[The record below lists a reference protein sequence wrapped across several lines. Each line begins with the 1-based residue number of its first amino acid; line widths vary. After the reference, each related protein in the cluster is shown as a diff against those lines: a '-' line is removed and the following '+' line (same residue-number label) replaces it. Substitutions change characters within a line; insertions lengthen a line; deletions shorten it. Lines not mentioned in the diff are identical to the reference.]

1 VARGLGRA
9 NVGSLP
15 YHILAARTDT
25 NSGHPRWGE
34 HANVVLGHE
43 PTAVTTLRHEGK
55 FLATQRIDVP
65 LTCPADAKEDRDERP
80 KDTLS
85 RRAEMRSMTD
95 PVNLNIPGFDYLFF
109 ALLFA
114 AVVALLTLGLA
125 RGELALRRKRQA
137 LATEAS
143 ALLESR
149 RIEGSLEWIEIQGQN
164 AWDRARDRRPQQ
176 RSQDE
181 PNDLIDEAED

>member
-1 VARGLGRA
+1 MVIGVGRA

-15 YHILAARTDT
+15 YHVLTARTDT
-25 NSGHPRWGE
+25 NSGHPSRRE

-43 PTAVTTLRHEGK
+43 PIAVATLRHEGSPSPRNIY
-55 FLATQRIDVP
+55 LP
-65 LTCPADAKEDRDERP
+65 LVCPADAEEELDERP

-85 RRAEMRSMTD
+85 RRTEIRSMTD

-109 ALLFA
+109 ASLFA

-125 RGELALRRKRQA
+125 RGELALRRKRRA

-164 AWDRARDRRPQQ
+164 AWDRARDRRSQQ

>member
-1 VARGLGRA
+1 
-9 NVGSLP
+9 
-15 YHILAARTDT
+15 
-25 NSGHPRWGE
+25 
-34 HANVVLGHE
+34 
-43 PTAVTTLRHEGK
+43 
-55 FLATQRIDVP
+55 
-65 LTCPADAKEDRDERP
+65 
-80 KDTLS
+80 
-85 RRAEMRSMTD
+85 MTD
-95 PVNLNIPGFDYLFF
+95 PVNLNIPGFNYLFF

-143 ALLESR
+143 TLLESR

-164 AWDRARDRRPQQ
+164 AWDRARDRRSQQ